1 MDPINKLATEASAG
15 VDKAATRLHNG
26 IRDTYQGARAAGVD
40 ISEKA
45 DDVGANLAD
54 KADGVVS
61 DAKSRVKDGIKV
73 VRNAVQQGRDTVSQS
88 TESVLTYTRENP
100 VKALMIA
107 AVSGA
112 FIWSLAKALAASRD
126 RP

>member
-1 MDPINKLATEASAG
+1 MDPINKFATDANAG
-15 VDKAATRLHNG
+15 VDKAANKLHNG

-45 DDVGANLAD
+45 EEAGSRLAD

-61 DAKSRVKDGIKV
+61 DAKGRVKDGIKV
-73 VRNAVQQGRDTVSQS
+73 VKDAMQQGRDTVSQS

-112 FIWSLAKALAASRD
+112 FIWSLAKALAVSRD
-126 RP
+126 